1 MYILRFFKFNN
12 KEKKIKISEFNF
24 IKVFTID
31 KKKIFKF
38 FIDKI

>member
-24 IKVFTID
+24 IKVF
-31 KKKIFKF
+31 KF